1 MEAPV
6 RVEVNDG
13 VELEV
18 EVRGVGPALVCVHGF
33 GGAKEDFAD
42 HVERLGVRATVVTL
56 DLRGHGDSGGP
67 DHLAA
72 YSLDGLADDVLAVAD
87 TLGLDRFRLLGH
99 SMGGMVVR
107 RVALA
112 APDRVE
118 AVVFMSTAAGPPRG
132 RDPDLVDMGAL
143 LALEDF
149 AAVKAIL
156 DEARPLGTPAF
167 ERLLAERP
175 GFREFGEWKWSRLN
189 PVMWAALGP
198 QTAREP
204 DATGDLR
211 RLACPSLVMIG
222 ELDAVFYDAS
232 LALAGAAPCSRLAVI
247 PDAGHH
253 PQFENPEAWFDAL
266 AAFLDDLD
274 RPDGLGRTDL
284 PDMTIGST
292 GP

>member
-1 MEAPV
+1 MVGLFAEAPV

-18 EVRGVGPALVCVHGF
+18 EVRGSGPALVCVHGF

-42 HVERLGVRATVVTL
+42 HVDRLAARATVVTL

-87 TLGLDRFRLLGH
+87 ALAFDRFRLLGH

-118 AVVFMSTAAGPPRG
+118 AVVFMSTAAGPPQG
-132 RDPDLVDMGAL
+132 LDPDLVDMGAL
-143 LALEDF
+143 LAMEDF
-149 AAVKAIL
+149 AALKAIL
-156 DEARPLGTPAF
+156 DEARVLGTPAY

-175 GFREFGEWKWSRLN
+175 GFREFGDWKWSRLT
-189 PVMWAALGP
+189 PAMWAALGP
-198 QTAREP
+198 QVAREP
-204 DATGDLR
+204 DATGDVR
-211 RLACPSLVMIG
+211 RLECPTLVMIG

-232 LALAGAAPCSRLAVI
+232 LALADAAPRSRLAVI

-253 PQFENPEAWFDAL
+253 PQFENPEAWLDAL
-266 AAFLDDLD
+266 VSFLDDLD
-274 RPDGLGRTDL
+274 LTK
-284 PDMTIGST
+284 GST
-292 GP
+292 AP